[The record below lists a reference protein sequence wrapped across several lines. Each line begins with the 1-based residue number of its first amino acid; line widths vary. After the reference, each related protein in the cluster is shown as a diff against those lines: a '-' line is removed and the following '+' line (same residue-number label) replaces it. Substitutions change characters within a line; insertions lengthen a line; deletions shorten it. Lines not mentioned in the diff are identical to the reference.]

1 MSFIAPTRSKKF
13 KKLCLI
19 AYSII
24 NEWGFGYFWYIA
36 RKEWKEKGFSIFYPD
51 EKPVPLF
58 DRISFQKHYEQY
70 LKLIEKKFHHEFSN
84 SIFPQITF
92 LVYYDS
98 NQVENLRF
106 ILKYFLDQ

>member
-1 MSFIAPTRSKKF
+1 MSFIAPTRSKKL

-58 DRISFQKHYEQY
+58 DRISFQEHYEQY
-70 LKLIEKKFHHEFSN
+70 LNLITSFLILFFHKLHF
-84 SIFPQITF
+84 
-92 LVYYDS
+92 
-98 NQVENLRF
+98 
-106 ILKYFLDQ
+106 